1 MKMEFLSKSPEETI
15 EIGKQFS
22 RQLVRSDVTAL
33 YGELGAGKTLFVKGV
48 CEGLG
53 VTETVSSPSFVVLNR
68 YEAKNKRGND
78 LIVNHLDLYRVYS
91 SDEIYDLGYEE
102 IMYGDGIC
110 LIEWS
115 ERLNVLLPDKRYD
128 VTFEITGENE
138 WLIKIND
145 YSRH

>member
-138 WLIKIND
+138 RLIKIND